1 MALTEGPICQ
11 IGEYVA
17 AHSRTGHQPPRVGN
31 SHPVH
36 APYGVYPAM
45 GDDNWVAICVQSDA
59 EWREL
64 CGLMGRPEL
73 SHDRRFSRESV
84 RRSNRDEVDAIVSE
98 WSRTLDGER
107 IASSAQSV
115 GIAAGRVAK
124 NWQMLDDVHL
134 NARGFF
140 VDLTEPDV
148 GRRKYPGQA
157 IMVEGRRKSD
167 WTPSARLGE
176 HSEQVARNI
185 LGMMDEQIENL
196 ERDGTIGIFRED

>member
-1 MALTEGPICQ
+1 
-11 IGEYVA
+11 
-17 AHSRTGHQPPRVGN
+17 
-31 SHPVH
+31 
-36 APYGVYPAM
+36 
-45 GDDNWVAICVQSDA
+45 
-59 EWREL
+59 
-64 CGLMGRPEL
+64 
-73 SHDRRFSRESV
+73 
-84 RRSNRDEVDAIVSE
+84 
-98 WSRTLDGER
+98 
-107 IASSAQSV
+107 
-115 GIAAGRVAK
+115 
-124 NWQMLDDVHL
+124 MLDDVHL

-148 GRRKYPGQA
+148 GRKKYPGQA